1 MTDDQTRWILCILL
15 FGIAALFLKI
25 ISLAI
30 RALSGPL
37 RKVPGPLIARW
48 TRFYLSYQILSGNRM
63 QYIHALHQRYGPVVR
78 VSPIE
83 VAINDPAGVRTIQK
97 TSGGFDKGPWYQNT
111 GPGLLGMRDRGIH
124 SRRRRLLAHSLSNSS
139 LVVCEILIRKK
150 IDLAMASIG
159 HEAKIKGAADIYKWF
174 SLMATDII
182 GDLTFGSSF
191 CMLETGKKT
200 QYVLD
205 LQAVMSDVHKRAEL
219 SPFLDILSCFP
230 IGPAKQAQVRL
241 ARIVEYGRQSIA
253 RLLMDVETGTLE
265 TPVFFDKVL
274 NSAATKD
281 GITRQELEE
290 EAAEFMITGTDTTSN
305 TLTYLI
311 WAVLKHPGVRIR
323 LEEEIATL
331 PDDYTDTDLAK
342 ASYLNCVIKESL
354 RLYGTASGSHERSI
368 PPGGWDICGYHL
380 PDQAVVSIAAYSL
393 HRRADIFRNP
403 LKFQPDRW
411 LNPTQNMQECYI
423 PFGGGPRI
431 RLDTLGAPRATA
443 QEQRRYLLQVSQS
456 FSTLVKAAVDRQYSD
471 AFFGDASTTEGY
483 QKRLRAV
490 LQNTLTEFAADMR
503 KKGHTFT
510 ILDEGPTDLP
520 YEISRTDYI
529 SKVTRLLE
537 RSRGRELPGTFD
549 PLIIGHLFHEQRKPW
564 AGLVNQYLDVVLH
577 AVRFL
582 ARKALAHVC
591 DETSLAGISR
601 RFIYVRL
608 GRLTAEL
615 RDKVAELLKPHD
627 TGHPITYNH
636 YLTESVQKAQS
647 ARQVREIRKSLE
659 GILGGDFTESGVR
672 YFQMDVNVMINAL
685 VSKTEADMNTY
696 ASSTATDFMEAYYKV
711 AQKKII
717 DDFSVLA
724 VEARLI
730 QELPSLFS
738 PADVIDIDD
747 VTVAKLASESEESS
761 RERTRFS
768 EKLKVQEHGH
778 NALQGVQDISPLEKD
793 TEEVPS
799 EYSIGSDD
807 ENGSSELEAEPEPEP
822 ELVEILPHEEE
833 PSYVVGETSGPDQV
847 ATPGNQWDFSPPIS
861 VLEKKKKAVKRT
873 HRPVEVLAE

>member
-1 MTDDQTRWILCILL
+1 MSLQSNETRDLLDIVDSLRSHGINRYIDLPEIIVCGEQSSGKSSVLEAVSGIKFPSKDNLCTRFATELILRRGADVPIKISIVPGSQERDRSESDLDKLRNFHYSVSTEDLQLEAVIEAAKDAMGISEKSDKVFSSDILRL
-15 FGIAALFLKI
+15 E
-25 ISLAI
+25 
-30 RALSGPL
+30 LSGPNQPHL
-37 RKVPGPLIARW
+37 TLVDLPGLFQAGSRSQSDEDVETVKALVLSYMKNSRSIILAVVSAKNDFNNQSITRHSREIDPKGRRTLGLI
-48 TRFYLSYQILSGNRM
+48 TKPDTLDKGSDSERFYLELAQNKEVKFRLGWHVLRNRDFTTKDSTTEERD
-63 QYIHALHQRYGPVVR
+63 QVEA
-78 VSPIE
+78 SF
-83 VAINDPAGVRTIQK
+83 
-97 TSGGFDKGPWYQNT
+97 FDKGVWRSLSAGQT
-111 GPGLLGMRDRGIH
+111 GIH
-124 SRRRRLLAHSLSNSS
+124 SLKPRLSKILKDHIVAQLPEV
-139 LVVCEILIRKK
+139 LVQIE
-150 IDLAMASIG
+150 
-159 HEAKIKGAADIYKWF
+159 
-174 SLMATDII
+174 
-182 GDLTFGSSF
+182 
-191 CMLETGKKT
+191 
-200 QYVLD
+200 
-205 LQAVMSDVHKRAEL
+205 
-219 SPFLDILSCFP
+219 
-230 IGPAKQAQVRL
+230 
-241 ARIVEYGRQSIA
+241 
-253 RLLMDVETGTLE
+253 
-265 TPVFFDKVL
+265 
-274 NSAATKD
+274 D
-281 GITRQELEE
+281 GI
-290 EAAEFMITGTDTTSN
+290 
-305 TLTYLI
+305 
-311 WAVLKHPGVRIR
+311 
-323 LEEEIATL
+323 
-331 PDDYTDTDLAK
+331 
-342 ASYLNCVIKESL
+342 
-354 RLYGTASGSHERSI
+354 
-368 PPGGWDICGYHL
+368 
-380 PDQAVVSIAAYSL
+380 
-393 HRRADIFRNP
+393 
-403 LKFQPDRW
+403 
-411 LNPTQNMQECYI
+411 QECTT
-423 PFGGGPRI
+423 

-456 FSTLVKAAVDRQYSD
+456 FSTLVKAAVDGQYSD
-471 AFFGDASTTEGY
+471 AFFGDASSTEGY

-490 LQNTLTEFAADMR
+490 LQNTLTDFAADMR

-520 YEISRTDYI
+520 HQISRTDYI

-564 AGLVNQYLDVVLH
+564 AGLVNQYLDIVLH

-608 GRLTAEL
+608 ERLTAEL

-659 GILGGDFTESGVR
+659 GILGGDFTEAGVR

-738 PADVIDIDD
+738 PADIIDIDD
-747 VTVAKLASESEESS
+747 VTVAKLASESEECS

-768 EKLKVQEHGH
+768 EKLKVLEHGH
-778 NALQGVQDISPLEKD
+778 KALQGVQDISPLQQD
-793 TEEVPS
+793 TEEISS
-799 EYSIGSDD
+799 EYSIESDD
-807 ENGSSELEAEPEPEP
+807 ENGSSELKAEPEP
-822 ELVEILPHEEE
+822 VEISSHHEEE
-833 PSYVVGETSGPDQV
+833 PPCIIEETSGPDQV
-847 ATPGNQWDFSPPIS
+847 ATPDNQWDFSPPIS
-861 VLEKKKKAVKRT
+861 VLKKKKKAVKRT

>member
-1 MTDDQTRWILCILL
+1 MSLQSNETRDLLDIVDSLRSHGINRYIDLPEIIVCGEQSSGKSSVLEAVSGVKFPSKDNLCTRFATELILRRGADVPIKISIVPGSQERDRSESDLEKLRNFHYSVSTEDLQLEAVIEAAKDAMGISEKSDKVFSSDILRL
-15 FGIAALFLKI
+15 E
-25 ISLAI
+25 
-30 RALSGPL
+30 LSGPNQPHL
-37 RKVPGPLIARW
+37 TLVDLPGLFQAGSRSQSDEDVETVKALVLSYMKNPRSIILAVVSAKNDFNNQSITRHSREIDPKGRRTLGLI
-48 TRFYLSYQILSGNRM
+48 TKPDTLDKGSDSERFYLELAQNKEVKFRLGWHVLRNRDFTTKDSTTEERDQVEASFFERGIWRSLS
-63 QYIHALHQRYGPVVR
+63 
-78 VSPIE
+78 
-83 VAINDPAGVRTIQK
+83 AGQT
-97 TSGGFDKGPWYQNT
+97 
-111 GPGLLGMRDRGIH
+111 GIH
-124 SRRRRLLAHSLSNSS
+124 SLKPRLSKILKDHIVAQLPEV
-139 LVVCEILIRKK
+139 LVQIE
-150 IDLAMASIG
+150 
-159 HEAKIKGAADIYKWF
+159 
-174 SLMATDII
+174 
-182 GDLTFGSSF
+182 
-191 CMLETGKKT
+191 
-200 QYVLD
+200 
-205 LQAVMSDVHKRAEL
+205 
-219 SPFLDILSCFP
+219 
-230 IGPAKQAQVRL
+230 
-241 ARIVEYGRQSIA
+241 
-253 RLLMDVETGTLE
+253 
-265 TPVFFDKVL
+265 
-274 NSAATKD
+274 D
-281 GITRQELEE
+281 GI
-290 EAAEFMITGTDTTSN
+290 
-305 TLTYLI
+305 
-311 WAVLKHPGVRIR
+311 
-323 LEEEIATL
+323 
-331 PDDYTDTDLAK
+331 
-342 ASYLNCVIKESL
+342 
-354 RLYGTASGSHERSI
+354 
-368 PPGGWDICGYHL
+368 
-380 PDQAVVSIAAYSL
+380 
-393 HRRADIFRNP
+393 
-403 LKFQPDRW
+403 
-411 LNPTQNMQECYI
+411 QECTA
-423 PFGGGPRI
+423 

-456 FSTLVKAAVDRQYSD
+456 FSTLVKAAVDGQYSD

-520 YEISRTDYI
+520 HEISRTDYI
-529 SKVTRLLE
+529 SKVTRLLD

-549 PLIIGHLFHEQRKPW
+549 PLIIGQLFHEQRKPW
-564 AGLVNQYLDVVLH
+564 AGLVNQYLDIVLH

-608 GRLTAEL
+608 ERLTAEL

-647 ARQVREIRKSLE
+647 ARQMREIRKSLE
-659 GILGGDFTESGVR
+659 GILGGDFTEAGVR

-696 ASSTATDFMEAYYKV
+696 ASSTATDFMEGYYKV

-768 EKLKVQEHGH
+768 EKLKVLEHGH
-778 NALQGVQDISPLEKD
+778 KALQGVQDISPLQKD
-793 TEEVPS
+793 TEEIPS
-799 EYSIGSDD
+799 EYSIESDN
-807 ENGSSELEAEPEPEP
+807 ENGSSELEPEPEPEP
-822 ELVEILPHEEE
+822 VEISSHYEEE
-833 PSYVVGETSGPDQV
+833 PPYIVEETSGPDQV
-847 ATPGNQWDFSPPIS
+847 ATPDDQWDFSVPVS
-861 VLEKKKKAVKRT
+861 LSKKKKKATKKT